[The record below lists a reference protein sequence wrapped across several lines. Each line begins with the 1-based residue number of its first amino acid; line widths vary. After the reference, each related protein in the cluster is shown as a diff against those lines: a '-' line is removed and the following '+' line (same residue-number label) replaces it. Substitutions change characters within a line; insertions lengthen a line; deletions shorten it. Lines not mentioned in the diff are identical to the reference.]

1 MKIVQHGW
9 CVLCN
14 RPKQCVHVPALEAC
28 EECLRDACEVA
39 QQEGAVHSLR
49 DLEERRGKAQDR
61 LDELDNEL
69 DELNYKVKT
78 VH

>member
-1 MKIVQHGW
+1 MRIIQHGW

-14 RPKQCVHVPALEAC
+14 RPRQCACFALLEVC

-39 QQEGAVHSLR
+39 QQEGAVRSLR